1 MGKKTKS
8 IDQVK
13 EEKRK
18 NKKNSA
24 NKRKKYYAR
33 TITEYDFLEVKKQ
46 FPYIEKDSRG
56 IYYIN
61 AEGEREDI
69 HFPYLPI
76 PDDDSS
82 KLILYR
88 ETMNQTKGKFLFQI
102 IDNTKKVIDILEK
115 GRKPIEWKLAPNR
128 NVSAMKRGQEYKI
141 YSISKGTKLLPT
153 KVLNITKASDTKLHK
168 VIMSLVFPNEMQE
181 YRKENDKKP
190 GNRQIDH
197 ISGNELDCRIR
208 NMWITDKQQNLR
220 GKAKIDMQMLL
231 DRTCIYY
238 KKDADNNYL
247 YDSQK
252 FVLVLKLGDYTK
264 EEWEK
269 LGKGEK
275 IIKDNRINGQS
286 QYNFIEYK
294 GAKGNI
300 IVAIFSNFKV
310 MNKVYQDLIFVADGE
325 KAENVE
331 QRNKKIFDFF
341 SNYLNQ
347 DAEKVEGLEK
357 VILLADTSE
366 VIENGK
372 SYVFFDNITTGEQN
386 FLKARKRGFIIRKE
400 QDEETGKE
408 ICVLKNIANQK
419 VTSDTI
425 IDILYPYFDKIIG
438 R

>member
-1 MGKKTKS
+1 MANKKKS
-8 IDQVK
+8 LDEVK
-13 EEKRK
+13 AKR
-18 NKKNSA
+18 KKNSI

-33 TITEYDFLEVKKQ
+33 TITDFDYTEVKKQ
-46 FPYIEKDSRG
+46 FPYIQKDAKG

-61 AEGEREDI
+61 EKGEREEI

-76 PDDDSS
+76 PDDETC
-82 KLILYR
+82 KLVLFR
-88 ETMNQTKGKFLFQI
+88 ETINQVKGKFLYQV
-102 IDNTKKVIDILEK
+102 IDNIDQVIETLEK
-115 GRKPIEWKLAPNR
+115 GKKPVEWKLAPNR
-128 NVSAMKRGQEYKI
+128 NVSAMKKGQEYKM
-141 YSISKGTKLLPT
+141 YSISKGTKLLPIE
-153 KVLNITKASDTKLHK
+153 VLKLTKANDTKLHK
-168 VIMSLVFPNEMQE
+168 VIMSLVFPKEMQE

-190 GNRQIDH
+190 GIIQIDH

-231 DRTCIYY
+231 DKTCIYY

-252 FVLVLKLGDYTK
+252 FVLVLKLGDYI
-264 EEWEK
+264 EQEWKK
-269 LGKGEK
+269 LGKGET
-275 IIKDNRINGQS
+275 IIKDNRKEGES

-294 GAKGNI
+294 GVKGNI
-300 IVAIFSNFKV
+300 IVASFSNFQV

-325 KAENVE
+325 KAENIE

-347 DAEKVEGLEK
+347 DADKIEGLEK
-357 VILLADTSE
+357 VVLLADTSE

-386 FLKARKRGFIIRKE
+386 FLKARKRGLIIRKE
-400 QDEETGKE
+400 QDEKTGKE

-419 VTSDTI
+419 VTSDSI

-438 R
+438 S

>member
-1 MGKKTKS
+1 MANKKKS
-8 IDQVK
+8 LDEVK
-13 EEKRK
+13 AER
-18 NKKNSA
+18 KKNSK

-33 TITEYDFLEVKKQ
+33 TITDLDYTEVKKQ
-46 FPYIEKDSRG
+46 FPYIEKDLRG

-61 AEGEREDI
+61 EEGEREDI

-76 PDDDSS
+76 PDDNSS

-88 ETMNQTKGKFLFQI
+88 ETINQTKGKFLFQI
-102 IDNTKKVIDILEK
+102 IDNTKKVIDILER

-141 YSISKGTKLLPT
+141 YSISKGTKLLPIE
-153 KVLNITKASDTKLHK
+153 VLKLTKANDTKLHK
-168 VIMSLVFPNEMQE
+168 VIMSLVFTKEMQE

-190 GNRQIDH
+190 GIRQIDH

-325 KAENVE
+325 KAENIE

-347 DAEKVEGLEK
+347 DADKIEGLEK
-357 VILLADTSE
+357 VVLLADTSE

-386 FLKARKRGFIIRKE
+386 FLKARKRGLIIRKE
-400 QDEETGKE
+400 QDEKTGKE

-419 VTSDTI
+419 VTSDSI

-438 R
+438 S